1 MRKALIRILL
11 PAILAAAFPLS
22 LFSQSLSASP
32 SASFPLGDSPFAFGA
47 GASVEVGL
55 PLGALELSPRL
66 GWSGLFLKESA
77 GRVDAVTL
85 GAEAFYPLLKT
96 DKVAFGP
103 IAGAGAYAAFYP
115 DTDPLLNPSAAL
127 GLRFDARV
135 GTMRLGLEPSAE
147 FFIAKRDGK
156 VASFWSGIGLRGRVG
171 FEPGSAGTARPKL
184 RFDDPRLEPF
194 FPSFYMFYASGGL
207 GKVAVE
213 NGEKASI
220 KDLSVQVFVP
230 RYMDGPQTILSIKT
244 LKAGDSVEVPL
255 AALFRNEVLNVTE
268 TDAAQ
273 IQLSARYKRG
283 GDELEV
289 TSEATLKILGRN
301 SVSWDDDRKAA
312 AFVTAKDP
320 TILKLGRNVI
330 SGIPVESPGP
340 GDEALRKAAAVFSA
354 LGEFGLRYVIDPA
367 SSYKALS
374 ANAAAVDYLQFP
386 VQTLDYRSGDCDD
399 LTVLYSAL
407 LEAIGVETAFVT
419 VPGHIYSA
427 FALGMSEAD
436 MRSGFSSVN
445 DLIVV
450 DGKVWVPVETTLVNK
465 GFLAAWAE
473 GAKEWRQASASKQA
487 ALVPVRQAWSVYEAS
502 FIDSKE
508 RTDVVSRFPAASKVL
523 ARYDGEIK
531 KLTDRELGP
540 IVADLR
546 ARLASRP
553 SPGLHNKL
561 GTTYARYGLFDKA
574 EASFKEAAKADY
586 PQAYY
591 NLGNLKFMRKDYK
604 GALSDYERSLKLNPD
619 SALAAIAVARA
630 AFEQGDTKKAADSY
644 RTASLLDPARAAQ
657 FAYVAGGAS
666 DTTGR
671 AADAGVRAAVSWN
684 D

>member
-1 MRKALIRILL
+1 MRKALIRFLL
-11 PAILAAAFPLS
+11 PAVLAAAFPIS
-22 LFSQSLSASP
+22 LASQSLSASP

-96 DKVAFGP
+96 DKIAFGP
-103 IAGAGAYAAFYP
+103 VAGAGAYAAFYP

-194 FPSFYMFYASGGL
+194 FPSFYKFYASGGL

>member
-1 MRKALIRILL
+1 MRKTLIRFLV
-11 PAILAAAFPLS
+11 PAILAAAFPITLA
-22 LFSQSLSASP
+22 SQTVSASP
-32 SASFPLGDSPFAFGA
+32 TASFPLGDSPFAFSA

-55 PLGALELSPRL
+55 PLGAFELSPRL
-66 GWSGLFLKESA
+66 GWTGLFLKESA

-96 DKVAFGP
+96 GQMALGP
-103 IAGAGAYAAFYP
+103 MVGAGAYAAFYP
-115 DTDPLLNPSAAL
+115 ETTPLLNPSATL

-147 FFIAKRDGK
+147 LFFAKRDGK
-156 VASFWSGIGLRGRVG
+156 IAFFWSGIGIRGRVG
-171 FEPGSAGTARPKL
+171 FEPGGSSTARPRL
-184 RFDDPRLEPF
+184 RFDEPQLEPF
-194 FPSFYMFYASGGL
+194 FPSFYKYYASGGL
-207 GKVAVE
+207 GKISVE
-213 NGEKASI
+213 NEEKAAI
-220 KDLSVQVFVP
+220 RDLSVQVFVP
-230 RYMDGPQTILSIKT
+230 RYMDGPQTILALKN
-244 LKAGDSVEVPL
+244 LKAGDSVEIPL
-255 AALFRNEVLNVTE
+255 AALFRNEVLSVTE

-273 IQLSARYKRG
+273 IQLSARYRRG
-283 GDELEV
+283 NDELEV
-289 TSEATLKILGRN
+289 SSEATLKILGRN
-301 SVSWDDDRKAA
+301 AVSWDDDRKAA

-330 SGIPVESPGP
+330 SGIPVENPGP

-354 LGEFGLRYVIDPA
+354 LSEFGLRYVIDPA

-427 FALGMSEAD
+427 FALGLSEAE
-436 MRSGFSSVN
+436 MRSGFSSLN
-445 DLIVV
+445 DFVIV
-450 DGKVWVPVETTLVNK
+450 DGKVWVPIETTLVNK

-473 GAKEWRQASASKQA
+473 GAKEWRQAAASKQA
-487 ALVPVRQAWSVYEAS
+487 ALVPVRPAWSVYEAS

-508 RTDVVSRFPAASKVL
+508 RIDVVSRFPAAAKVL

-531 KLTDRELGP
+531 KLTDRELAP

-546 ARLASRP
+546 ARIASRP
-553 SPGLHNKL
+553 TPGLHNRL

-574 EASFKEAAKADY
+574 EASFREAAKSDY

-604 GALSDYERSLKLNPD
+604 GALSDYERSLRLNPD
-619 SALAAIAVARA
+619 SVLSAIAVARA
-630 AFEQGDTKKAADSY
+630 AFEQGDTKKALDSY
-644 RTASLLDPARAAQ
+644 RTASLLDPARAAE

-666 DTTGR
+666 DTAGR
-671 AADAGVRAAVSWN
+671 AADAGVRAQVSWGE
-684 D
+684 